1 MRGVHV
7 RCGEGAAEGDLV
19 SATEEPTRARGE
31 RPAIG
36 THMSV
41 SEREKACHGAA
52 AWWARGVSVVHKTCI
67 QGHAGAPLVGQLK
80 WIRPNTP
87 FPFSFLFSLL
97 PIFRFQI

>member
-7 RCGEGAAEGDLV
+7 RCGEGAAEGDHV

-41 SEREKACHGAA
+41 SERE
-52 AWWARGVSVVHKTCI
+52 SVPWC
-67 QGHAGAPLVGQLK
+67 GCLVGPRCQR
-80 WIRPNTP
+80 RPQDVHP
-87 FPFSFLFSLL
+87 GPRGGSVGGPAEVDSAQHAFSFFFSV
-97 PIFRFQI
+97 FSSSNF